1 MKQVKLALVLG
12 VMITAC
18 KSREAQP
25 QAGAPADSAA
35 AQPLAPQLRLTMADG
50 QVFDLAEQHG
60 KVVALFFG
68 YTHCPDFCPTTMA
81 DFASVKRRLGAR
93 ADSVRFVFVTV
104 DPKRDTPQRT
114 EQYAHGF
121 DRTFIG
127 LSGDSAQLAEV
138 QRGFHVASFIE
149 QDSTTAPGNYGVG
162 HSALVFLIDQTGHV
176 ANTILPGSGR
186 ADWLYNS
193 IEQLMR
199 G

>member
-1 MKQVKLALVLG
+1 MRRTMLLAACLA
-12 VMITAC
+12 MTAC
-18 KSREAQP
+18 KSREAQQ
-25 QAGAPADSAA
+25 QANAPADSAA
-35 AQPLAPQLRLTMADG
+35 AQPIAPPLRLTEASG
-50 QVFDLAEQHG
+50 QVFDLAEQRG
-60 KVVALFFG
+60 KIVALFFG

-81 DFASVKRRLGAR
+81 DFASVKRRLGTR

-121 DRTFIG
+121 DRSFIG

-149 QDSTTAPGNYGVG
+149 RDSTMPAADYAVG

-176 ANTILPGSGR
+176 ANTILPGQGR

-193 IEQLMR
+193 IEQLLR
-199 G
+199 S

>member
-1 MKQVKLALVLG
+1 MKRLLAALSLCALAAG
-12 VMITAC
+12 C
-18 KSREAQP
+18 KGREAGQGNAAPDSSHTAEQP
-25 QAGAPADSAA
+25 APA
-35 AQPLAPQLRLTMADG
+35 LRLTMAGG
-50 QVFDLAEQHG
+50 QVFDLAEQRG
-60 KVVALFFG
+60 KVVAVFFG

-104 DPKRDTPQRT
+104 DPKRDTPETT
-114 EQYAHGF
+114 ERYAHGF

-127 LSGDSAQLAEV
+127 LSGDSAQLAEA
-138 QRGFHVASFIE
+138 QRTFHVASFIE
-149 QDSTTAPGNYGVG
+149 NDSTPDYAVG

-176 ANTILPGSGR
+176 ANTILPGQGR

-193 IEQLMR
+193 IDELLR